1 MRRSQ
6 GLSLGHI
13 ARNLGVSKGSVSL
26 WCEDIRLTPK
36 QLKKLLKNKDNG
48 MRLGQ
53 VNAASINRKRR
64 LDVVEGFKKEGLEKV
79 KTLNRNEF
87 LIAGLA
93 LYLAEGAKKSRR
105 VEFINSDPRVI
116 RFIAKWLR
124 VIFGIKSE
132 EVACS
137 VIINQIH
144 RKREK
149 KINNFWAEYLNIPLS
164 QFRKMVFVKSKQNKI
179 YENHENYFGTLRLC
193 VLKSTYLSYRI
204 LGLIEGMMAAKVGRR
219 SLMAKRAFH
228 KRQSTGSI
236 PVAGTS

>member
-1 MRRSQ
+1 MAKSLLRIKARDMRRSQ

-93 LYLAEGAKKSRR
+93 LYLA
-105 VEFINSDPRVI
+105 
-116 RFIAKWLR
+116 
-124 VIFGIKSE
+124 